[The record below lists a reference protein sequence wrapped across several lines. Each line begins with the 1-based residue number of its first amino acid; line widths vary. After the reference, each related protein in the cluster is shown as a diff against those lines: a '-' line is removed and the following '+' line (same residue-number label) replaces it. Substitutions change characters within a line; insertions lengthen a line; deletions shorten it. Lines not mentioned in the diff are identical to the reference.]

1 MIFFSAEGQMIFISG
16 PVVVLPS
23 ETITFHVF
31 LPNENFSNMKWWK
44 TKDQSKGEVETGSG
58 KYSVIKQGDNIYR
71 FEIVNAEKEDGAA
84 YQCTVDN
91 MKSNTI
97 NVYVDGKYIHPGNTY
112 AIYVNLLKCAK
123 SANGFFHFA
132 KSLTFFQC
140 GLSST
145 FKFICIF

>member
-1 MIFFSAEGQMIFISG
+1 MIFISG

-31 LPNENFSNMKWWK
+31 LPNEHFSNMKWWK
-44 TKDQSKGEVETGSG
+44 MKDQSKREVETGSG
-58 KYSVIKQGDNIYR
+58 KYSVKKQEDNIYR

-97 NVYVDGKYIHPGNTY
+97 NVYVDGKYIYPGNTY
-112 AIYVNLLKCAK
+112 TICVKLLKCVK
-123 SANGFFHFA
+123 SANVFF
-132 KSLTFFQC
+132 L
-140 GLSST
+140 LLNL
-145 FKFICIF
+145 

>member
-1 MIFFSAEGQMIFISG
+1 MSYHILLYLIYDFFSAEGQMIFISG

-44 TKDQSKGEVETGSG
+44 MKDQSKREVETGSG

-112 AIYVNLLKCAK
+112 AIYVNLLKCVK
-123 SANGFFHFA
+123 SANGFF
-132 KSLTFFQC
+132 L
-140 GLSST
+140 LLNL
-145 FKFICIF
+145 